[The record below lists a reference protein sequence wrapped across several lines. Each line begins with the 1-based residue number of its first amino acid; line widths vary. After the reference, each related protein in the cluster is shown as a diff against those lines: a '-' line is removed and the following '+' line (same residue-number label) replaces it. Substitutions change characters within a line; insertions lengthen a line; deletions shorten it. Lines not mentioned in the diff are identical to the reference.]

1 MLDEEEIFNLSNVI
15 RSGQIS
21 QGDEVLGFEEMMT
34 EFIGLKG
41 AVATN
46 SGTSA
51 LHLALLSL
59 NIRDDDEVAI
69 PSYTCTAIL
78 NAINYVNATPLL
90 VDIDPDTFNIDLND
104 LKRKVTKRTKAVIV
118 PHMFGLPADIED
130 IVTLGIPVIE
140 DCAQAIGATYNERRI
155 GGFGYISIY
164 SFYATKVITTGEGG
178 MILSDSKRVLEK
190 VRDLREY
197 DKKDIY
203 LPGFNYKMTDI
214 QAALGISQLNK
225 LPLFLDRR
233 TDIADRY
240 TQSFKDIPI
249 TLPGWYSDRRHIFYR
264 FVIKTRDN
272 SDKYFRLLEGND
284 VSCQRP
290 VYLPLHNYLK
300 LDGFPG
306 TDDAWNKAI
315 SIPIYP
321 ALSDDEIKMTID
333 VVRDVFSKN
342 EKPQR
347 HKGHKEN

>member
-1 MLDEEEIFNLSNVI
+1 MLDEEEILNLSNVI

-21 QGDEVLGFEEMMT
+21 RGGEVLRFEEMMAG
-34 EFIGLKG
+34 FIGIDG
-41 AVATN
+41 AAATN

-59 NIRDDDEVAI
+59 NIGDDDEVAA

-90 VDIDPDTFNIDLND
+90 IDIDPDTFNIDLND
-104 LKRKVTKRTKAVIV
+104 LKNRITKKTKAIIV

-140 DCAQAIGATYNERRI
+140 DCAQAIGATYKERRV
-155 GGFGYISIY
+155 GGDGYLSIY
-164 SFYATKVITTGEGG
+164 SFYATKVIATGEGG

-190 VRDLREY
+190 VRNLREY
-197 DKKDIY
+197 DEKDIY
-203 LPGFNYKMTDI
+203 SPCFNYKMTDI

-225 LPLFLDRR
+225 LPLFIEKRR
-233 TDIADRY
+233 GIADRY

-249 TLPGWYSDRRHIFYR
+249 TLPGRYSDRRHIFYR
-264 FVIKTRDN
+264 FVIKTSGNTDE
-272 SDKYFRLLEGND
+272 YLGLLKSNG

-290 VYLPLHNYLK
+290 VYLPLNNYLK

-306 TDDAWNKAI
+306 TYEVWNKAI

-321 ALSDDEIKMTID
+321 GLSDDEIKMIID
-333 VVRDVFSKN
+333 VVRDVFTRWKARLG
-342 EKPQR
+342 EYVK
-347 HKGHKEN
+347 